1 MKKFSIITCVV
12 IIVFM
17 LTSCNAVTH
26 TIGSG
31 GKGNG
36 KPGQYDASKKQL
48 YLFGGLMPLKKV
60 DSKVLAGGAQ
70 NYTVRTTT
78 TFVDGLVNGAA
89 SMFLGF
95 RMQTVRVS
103 KGDK

>member
-1 MKKFSIITCVV
+1 MKKFNMIIIVV
-12 IIVFM
+12 ILAVM
-17 LTSCNAVTH
+17 LSSCNAITH
-26 TIGSG
+26 TVGTG

-36 KPGQYDASKKQL
+36 KPGQYDASKKQM

-78 TFVDGLVNGAA
+78 SFVDGLVNGAA
-89 SMFLGF
+89 SMLLGF